1 MQRTW
6 CSVEAMVR
14 ALSSTHINS
23 RANAMW
29 GLPEPT
35 AKCVSDTF

>member
-1 MQRTW
+1 MQRTQ
-6 CSVEAMVR
+6 CIVEAMVR

-29 GLPEPT
+29 GSPDPT
-35 AKCVSDTF
+35 AKLVSVTF